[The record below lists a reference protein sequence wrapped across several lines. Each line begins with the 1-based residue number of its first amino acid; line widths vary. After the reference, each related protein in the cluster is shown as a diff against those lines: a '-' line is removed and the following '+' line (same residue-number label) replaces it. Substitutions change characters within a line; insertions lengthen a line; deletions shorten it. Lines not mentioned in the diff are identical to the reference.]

1 MSTENLFTK
10 TVGIEIPVICGAMYP
25 CSNPELIASVSESGG
40 LGIVQPLSLVY
51 VYSYGFREGLKKIKE
66 LTQKPFGM
74 NVIVEKNIK
83 AYENRMKEW
92 VDIAL
97 EEGVRFFI
105 TALGD
110 PSWVV
115 DKVKTQGGTVYHDV
129 TERKWAE
136 KVMKT
141 GVDGFLCVNNRAGGH
156 AGKQSAETLYANLK
170 DLGLPLICAGGISTP
185 EHFESALKMGYLG
198 VQMGT
203 RFIAT
208 HQCQAHQDYK
218 EAILKARESDIVLTE
233 RVTGVPLS
241 VIRTPH
247 VDKVGLSVG
256 PVARFF
262 FRFRKSRHWVRF
274 LFNLKSVMSM
284 KKTNLKGLS
293 TKDYYQAGK
302 SVEGISQIEDAGSI
316 VRRFGESFRNLR

>member
-51 VYSYGFREGLKKIKE
+51 VYSYDFREGLKKIKE

-110 PSWVV
+110 PSWVI
-115 DKVKTQGGTVYHDV
+115 DKVKKQGG
-129 TERKWAE
+129 
-136 KVMKT
+136 
-141 GVDGFLCVNNRAGGH
+141 
-156 AGKQSAETLYANLK
+156 
-170 DLGLPLICAGGISTP
+170 PST
-185 EHFESALKMGYLG
+185 M
-198 VQMGT
+198 M
-203 RFIAT
+203 
-208 HQCQAHQDYK
+208 
-218 EAILKARESDIVLTE
+218 
-233 RVTGVPLS
+233 
-241 VIRTPH
+241 
-247 VDKVGLSVG
+247 
-256 PVARFF
+256 
-262 FRFRKSRHWVRF
+262 
-274 LFNLKSVMSM
+274 
-284 KKTNLKGLS
+284 
-293 TKDYYQAGK
+293 
-302 SVEGISQIEDAGSI
+302 
-316 VRRFGESFRNLR
+316 